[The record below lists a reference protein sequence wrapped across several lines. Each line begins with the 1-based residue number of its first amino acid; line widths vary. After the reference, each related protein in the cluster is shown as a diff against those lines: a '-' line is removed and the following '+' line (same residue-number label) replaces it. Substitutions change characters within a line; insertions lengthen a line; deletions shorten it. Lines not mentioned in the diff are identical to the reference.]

1 MKTINVDREIYKKL
15 RGRAMQRR
23 DRAISDKLHEVHKP
37 WHQRSTP
44 NSVHH
49 PGTILFDL
57 TQNKKPMI
65 TQVDLKH
72 LSTTKLVELKLM
84 VEKELKFRDEV
95 GKEIEMRKQQEA
107 REKNIYQLG
116 QNRSIIA

>member
-1 MKTINVDREIYKKL
+1 M
-15 RGRAMQRR
+15 M
-23 DRAISDKLHEVHKP
+23 
-37 WHQRSTP
+37 
-44 NSVHH
+44 
-49 PGTILFDL
+49 
-57 TQNKKPMI
+57 

-107 REKNIYQLG
+107 CEKNLY
-116 QNRSIIA
+116 

>member
-1 MKTINVDREIYKKL
+1 M
-15 RGRAMQRR
+15 M
-23 DRAISDKLHEVHKP
+23 
-37 WHQRSTP
+37 
-44 NSVHH
+44 
-49 PGTILFDL
+49 
-57 TQNKKPMI
+57 

-107 REKNIYQLG
+107 REKNIY
-116 QNRSIIA
+116 